1 MDLSDFVLFPVLAQ
15 LPAALTGHVR
25 ALECAR
31 TQEGREQMTKAMW
44 SPGETQHGQP
54 EIRGFA
60 SFDDPEALS
69 YVDSNGKPNFA
80 LIQQSDEF
88 RTLRRR
94 LTTFIF
100 PMTALFLASYLTFV
114 LLSAYAKDF
123 VSTKVVGVINLGI
136 LLGLGQFVVSIVITL
151 SYARYAKRRLD
162 PQRRLLAEKTGVEE

>member
-1 MDLSDFVLFPVLAQ
+1 M
-15 LPAALTGHVR
+15 R
-25 ALECAR
+25 ALQWSPHA
-31 TQEGREQMTKAMW
+31 EGREYMTKAMW
-44 SPGETQHGQP
+44 SPGETQHEHR

-60 SFDDPEALS
+60 SFDDPETLS
-69 YVDSNGKPNFA
+69 YVDSNGKPNFE
-80 LIQQSDEF
+80 LIRQTEEF

-100 PMTALFLASYLTFV
+100 PMSALFLASYLTFV

-123 VSTKVVGVINLGI
+123 VSTKVIGVINLGI
-136 LLGLGQFVVSIVITL
+136 LLGLGQFVTSIIITL

>member
-1 MDLSDFVLFPVLAQ
+1 
-15 LPAALTGHVR
+15 
-25 ALECAR
+25 
-31 TQEGREQMTKAMW
+31 MTKAMR

-60 SFDDPEALS
+60 SFDDPEVLS
-69 YVDSNGKPNFA
+69 YVDSNGKPNYA

-88 RTLRRR
+88 RALRRR

-100 PMTALFLASYLTFV
+100 PMTVLFLTSYLTFV
-114 LLSAYAKDF
+114 LLSAYAKNF
-123 VSTKVVGVINLGI
+123 VSTKVIGVINLGI

-162 PQRRLLAEKTGVEE
+162 PQRKLLAEKTGVEE

>member
-1 MDLSDFVLFPVLAQ
+1 
-15 LPAALTGHVR
+15 
-25 ALECAR
+25 
-31 TQEGREQMTKAMW
+31 MTKAMW

-60 SFDDPEALS
+60 SFDDPDVPS
-69 YVDSNGKPNFA
+69 YVDSNGNPNFT

-88 RTLRRR
+88 RALRRR
-94 LTTFIF
+94 LTTFVF

-123 VSTKVVGVINLGI
+123 VSTKVIGVINLGI